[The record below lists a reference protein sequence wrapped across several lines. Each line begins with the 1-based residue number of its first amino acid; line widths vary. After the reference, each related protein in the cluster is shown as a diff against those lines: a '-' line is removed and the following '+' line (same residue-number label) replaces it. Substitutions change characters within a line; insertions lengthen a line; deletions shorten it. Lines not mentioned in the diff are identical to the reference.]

1 MAFDPEAERA
11 RLRGLGS
18 VELGRE
24 VTAGGM
30 VRRERGERVE
40 LAMTLAEAAKIVSPA
55 YRDLSDRLDALRKQD
70 TDLDREIERE
80 QNQAEWARER
90 RDAIWQGMGMVRR
103 ALHLTHIRPDRD
115 ILDSDLSHDAT
126 RDRWEH
132 LNAQKAALQ
141 RELGTAE
148 QNAAKA
154 LELARSEAQREVA
167 ERQQRAALAWEVWR
181 EREAERRRA
190 REHERQHQRER
201 DGFDLGR

>member
-1 MAFDPEAERA
+1 MAFDIEAERA

-18 VELGRE
+18 IELGRE

-30 VRRERGERVE
+30 FHRGRGETVE
-40 LAMTLAEAAKIVSPA
+40 LALTLAEAAKTVSPA
-55 YRDLSDRLDALRKQD
+55 YRDLSDRLEALREQD
-70 TDLDREIERE
+70 ANLGRQTDRE
-80 QNQAEWARER
+80 QNQANWARER
-90 RDAIWQGMGMVRR
+90 RDAIWQGMGMIRR

-115 ILDSDLSHDAT
+115 ILDSDRSYD
-126 RDRWEH
+126 
-132 LNAQKAALQ
+132 AALEQ
-141 RELGTAE
+141 RENLSAKKTALQLELGTAE

-154 LELARSEAQREVA
+154 LELARSEAQRELA

-201 DGFDLGR
+201 DDFDLGR